1 MKYFLNTLYY
11 SFWRAYVAF
20 FSSGTKITY
29 SIFKF
34 LFAPLVP
41 RRFKSRIS
49 DRVNRNMKNTLED
62 LLNYKTGTIIILFNQ
77 LFMGLCSAYLTG
89 VAVIIFSIMFKISN
103 SFLIS
108 IAISLMCFVVGL
120 YPVYQYV
127 LDDKR
132 YIKYFKE
139 FERKDEAWH
148 RKWRRIAVILIVLQ
162 LPVMAIGA
170 LLAFMIVFAGLD

>member
-1 MKYFLNTLYY
+1 MNNLQYII
-11 SFWRAYVAF
+11 F
-20 FSSGTKITY
+20 FSFFTKITY

-103 SFLIS
+103 SFLI
-108 IAISLMCFVVGL
+108 AQNSLAFDDKFWGFVVNSF
-120 YPVYQYV
+120 
-127 LDDKR
+127 
-132 YIKYFKE
+132 YIFLNT
-139 FERKDEAWH
+139 
-148 RKWRRIAVILIVLQ
+148 ILT
-162 LPVMAIGA
+162 
-170 LLAFMIVFAGLD
+170 F